1 MVESR
6 MSHFSGGEIKDSPI
20 PENAT
25 LISLLARNAEKFP
38 ERVAMRE
45 KDYGIWNPYSWRDY
59 LHQTLAFAAGLE
71 TRGFKAGDAML
82 TLGDPRPEIYFGML
96 GAGVLKGFPAP
107 VFPDATPR
115 EINHVLKQCGAR
127 FALAEDQEQ
136 VDKLLDL
143 RDQVGGLE
151 TIVYRDPRGLSL
163 YKDTGLADYRM
174 LQETGEKRLE
184 VEDGLKRSLIERC
197 SQEDPVIFLHS
208 SGTTGEP
215 KGMLFNHRHLIC
227 GARNAH
233 AAGAFEAGDVTMAY
247 LPIAWIGDIAYT
259 VAAGIS
265 LHFTVNIPE
274 RQETLLQNMRE
285 IPPTYF
291 GGPPRVWENMLTNVQ
306 VRMEESTPLKRRLYN
321 YFIQLAMD
329 IEVQRSKG
337 RSIPGW
343 QRIMNYLGE
352 LVILGPIK
360 DHLGLSRAERVFTG
374 GEAVGENVFLF
385 FRSLGINF
393 KQLYGLTESSATG
406 AIMEDRDIRYHTVGK
421 PVPGVEMKITEE
433 GEVCIR
439 GENVFDGY
447 YGDSEATARTLQDG
461 WLHTGDAGYFEEDG
475 HLVILG
481 RVAEVVY
488 TASGER
494 YVPNFVENQL
504 KFNPFIKDAAVL
516 GAGRDFLAAMV
527 CIDLDAAGHW
537 AELRGIPYTSY
548 ADLSQKDEIYGLVKE
563 GIQKVNAVLPDS
575 LRIRRFVNLHKE
587 FDPDDGELTRTRKLR
602 RKVVE
607 ERYAPVI
614 EALYKDQHTVEIEAQ
629 ITYESGDTGVLK
641 RRLAIHEVA

>member
-1 MVESR
+1 V
-6 MSHFSGGEIKDSPI
+6 KDSPI
-20 PENAT
+20 PRNST
-25 LISLLARNAEKFP
+25 LISLLARNAERFP
-38 ERVAMRE
+38 DRVAMRE
-45 KDYGIWNPYSWRDY
+45 KDYGIWHEYTWHDY
-59 LHQTLAFAAGLE
+59 LHQTLAFAAGME
-71 TRGFKAGDAML
+71 ARGFRAGDAML
-82 TLGDPRPEIYFGML
+82 TLGDARPEIYFGML
-96 GAGVLKGFPAP
+96 GAGTLKGFPAP

-115 EINHVLKQCGAR
+115 EIIHVLKQCGAR

-143 RDQVGGLE
+143 REQVGGLE
-151 TIVYRDPRGLSL
+151 TIVYKDPRGLSL
-163 YKDTGLADYRM
+163 YKEPGLLDYREIQAVGTNR
-174 LQETGEKRLE
+174 LQEK
-184 VEDGLKRSLIERC
+184 EDLKQSLIERPRP
-197 SQEDPVIFLHS
+197 EDPVIFLHS

-215 KGMLFNHRHLIC
+215 KGMLFNHRHLIA

-233 AAGAFEAGDVTMAY
+233 AAGAFKSGDVTMAY

-306 VRMEESTPLKRRLYN
+306 VRMEESTALKRRLYD
-321 YFIQLAMD
+321 YFINLAMN

-337 RSIPGW
+337 QPISGW
-343 QRIMNYLGE
+343 QRFMNTMGE
-352 LVILGPIK
+352 LMILGPIK

-393 KQLYGLTESSATG
+393 KQLYGLTETAATG
-406 AIMEDRDIRYHTVGK
+406 AVMEDHDIRYHTVGK
-421 PVPGVEMKITEE
+421 PVPGVEVKVTED
-433 GEVCIR
+433 GEICIR
-439 GENVFDGY
+439 GENVFEGY
-447 YGDSEATARTLQDG
+447 YNNPEATARTLKDG

-488 TASGER
+488 TASGQR
-494 YVPNFVENQL
+494 YVPNFIENQL
-504 KFNPFIKDAAVL
+504 KFNQFIKDAAVL
-516 GAGRDFLAAMV
+516 GAGREFLAAMV
-527 CIDLDAAGHW
+527 CIDLEAAGHW

-548 ADLSQKDEIYGLVKE
+548 ADLCQKPQVYGLVKE
-563 GIQKVNAVLPDS
+563 GIEKVNRVLPDA

-602 RKVVE
+602 RMVVE

-614 EALYKDQHTVEIEAQ
+614 EALYGGRDSADIEAQ
-629 ITYESGDTGVLK
+629 ITYESGETGVIK
-641 RRLAIHEVA
+641 RKLAIHEVA